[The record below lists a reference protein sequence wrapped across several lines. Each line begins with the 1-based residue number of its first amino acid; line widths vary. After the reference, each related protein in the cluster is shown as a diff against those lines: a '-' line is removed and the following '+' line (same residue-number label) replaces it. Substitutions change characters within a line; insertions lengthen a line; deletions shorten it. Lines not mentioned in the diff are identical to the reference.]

1 MTVELACAAF
11 GLTPV
16 AGASISAPSRGAAGQ
31 VWRLDLGPDRYAVK
45 ELFAGFDEESVRAEV
60 TFTEHLRA
68 AGIRLPGSVPAGP
81 GRFVVRVAGQC
92 GAGEASWSRWQR
104 ALYGSGQGGRWRGLW
119 VAGLGRGAGTAVPV
133 SAGTAVPVTAG
144 TGELVAL
151 GTAATG
157 ERWLRLYEW
166 VDGVPADLADPATA
180 GRIGDLLAR
189 LHLHALPA
197 QGPSD
202 PWFEV
207 VPEPAT
213 WDRLAGE
220 ARVQGAGWGPELVRR
235 TGLLVELA
243 EFVTA
248 ADPGQLVTCHR
259 DLHPDNVL
267 VDGSGALVVLDWDD
281 AGPASLDRE
290 LAAVLAFWHLDETGQ
305 ADEKAISRTL
315 AAYNAVGGPGRLR
328 DEREFGMYIA
338 AG

>member
-1 MTVELACAAF
+1 MPAAA
-11 GLTPV
+11 GKVGPV
-16 AGASISAPSRGAAGQ
+16 AEGTVGPVAEGDCGPAA
-31 VWRLDLGPDRYAVK
+31 
-45 ELFAGFDEESVRAEV
+45 
-60 TFTEHLRA
+60 
-68 AGIRLPGSVPAGP
+68 
-81 GRFVVRVAGQC
+81 
-92 GAGEASWSRWQR
+92 
-104 ALYGSGQGGRWRGLW
+104 
-119 VAGLGRGAGTAVPV
+119 AGTAEPV

-248 ADPGQLVTCHR
+248 ADPDQLVTCHR

-290 LAAVLAFWHLDETGQ
+290 LASVLAFWHLDETGQ

-338 AG
+338 GRLNFLDAQARLALDIGASPENRQHAAFEISDTLARLPAPPLISHLIDLAAHAHSPR